1 MKTEVTGIEADP
13 THSSTESKRVFS
25 PFDWLTF
32 SLLSSLR
39 LGALVWFLLYWFSP
53 AGWWGSEKYTFVG
66 ATLLLTIGLVGNS
79 LRWMALPH
87 MKRPVAKKLR
97 PGLRVAA
104 VTTCVPLLEPPEL
117 VETTLRSML
126 ALDYPH
132 DTWLLDEGN
141 SIEMQELCGRLGVR
155 HFSRAAVPYYQ
166 SEAGQ
171 FAARTKHGN
180 YNAWLHQHGFGQY
193 DFMLAFDPD
202 QVPCSEYASS
212 VLGYFDD
219 ERVAYVQTPQAYR
232 NQKESLVARG
242 AAEETYAYYSITE
255 MASFAAGAPV
265 LTGCHNAQRLSAL
278 KEYGGLPDHPA
289 EDLLQTVY
297 YRLRGWHGVYV
308 PKVLVTGLAPEGW
321 TGYLNQQ
328 IRWAR
333 SVLDIKIRRLMADS
347 GPFSLKS
354 GIELLQG
361 FGYLQDAI
369 LAAGSLVL
377 LIPLLTA
384 GIGRITFE
392 RLMSLRFVLLLVVI
406 IATDW
411 YRQRFYLRP
420 EIEAGL
426 HWRAAVLRAAK
437 WPFVWKALGMIVR
450 KGPFDYVVTPKVKA
464 EQSSRMLLIPHG
476 TLAALIGAAWVIGV
490 QRGLTLGL
498 PTHLCAASI
507 IALSIGLV
515 ALEALPK
522 YGRNKSRN
530 NSKDRRVSPAK

>member
-1 MKTEVTGIEADP
+1 MKTEVNGVEADR
-13 THSSTESKRVFS
+13 THASTESERVFS
-25 PFDWLTF
+25 PFDWLSF

-39 LGALVWFLLYWFSP
+39 LAALAWFLWYWFSP
-53 AGWWGSEKYTFVG
+53 ADWWGSEKCAFVG
-66 ATLLLTIGLVGNS
+66 ATLLLMIGLVGNS
-79 LRWMALPH
+79 LRWMALPN
-87 MKRPVAKKLR
+87 MKQPVVKKPRPD
-97 PGLRVAA
+97 LRVAA

-126 ALDYPH
+126 ALDYTH

-141 SIEMQELCGRLGVR
+141 SIEMQGLCGRLGVR
-155 HFSRAAVPYYQ
+155 HFSRAGLLYYQ

-171 FAARTKHGN
+171 FATRTKHGN
-180 YNAWLHQHGFGQY
+180 YNAWLHQYGFEQY

-219 ERVAYVQTPQAYR
+219 ERVAYVQTPQVYR

-265 LTGCHNAQRLSAL
+265 LVGCHNAQRLSAL

-297 YRLRGWHGVYV
+297 YRLRGWRGVYL
-308 PKVLVTGLAPEGW
+308 PKVFVTGLAPEDW

-347 GPFSLKS
+347 EPFSLKS

-377 LIPLLTA
+377 LVLLLA
-384 GIGRITFE
+384 VGIGQFTFG
-392 RLMSLRFVLLLVVI
+392 RLMSQRFALLLVVI
-406 IATDW
+406 IVTDF

-426 HWRAAVLRAAK
+426 HWRAAVLRSAK

-450 KGPFDYVVTPKVKA
+450 NAPFHYVVTPKIKV
-464 EQSSRMLLIPHG
+464 EQSRGILLIPHG
-476 TLAALIGAAWVIGV
+476 IVAALVGAAWATGV
-490 QRGLTLGL
+490 LRGLTPGL
-498 PTHLCAASI
+498 PVHLCAATI
-507 IALSIGLV
+507 IALSLGLV

-522 YGRNKSRN
+522 YGGNKSRN
-530 NSKDRRVSPAK
+530 NSKDGEVSPAK